1 MHERV
6 REALE
11 REGFVLP
18 EPAKPLAAY
27 IPAVRSGSL
36 AMSSGQLPT
45 KDGELLFR
53 GKVPVGISLAD
64 AQAAARLAAVNAL
77 AALSGVVDLDEI
89 RRVVRVGVFVQ
100 SDAGFHEQHK
110 VANGASELLGA
121 VLGDAGVHARSAI
134 GVIAL
139 PLDAAVEVEVLVS
152 L

>member
-1 MHERV
+1 VHERV
-6 REALE
+6 REALR
-11 REGFVLP
+11 REGFALP

-45 KDGELLFR
+45 KDGELLYR
-53 GKVPVGISLAD
+53 GKVPVDIPLED

-139 PLDAAVEVEVLVS
+139 PLDAAIEVEVLVS